1 MKTINIDKQK
11 KASRRTPIPREAIT
25 QWLKLVLG
33 IAWIIFFIIGFGRI
47 SSYIPG
53 ASRMARVIDDWD
65 LRTAAIFY
73 TDLDTSSQSAE
84 YIRCSLE
91 YTPRQRQ

>member
-1 MKTINIDKQK
+1 MKSIGTDRIKNS
-11 KASRRTPIPREAIT
+11 SRGTPVLREEKNA
-25 QWLKLVLG
+25 WLKLVMG
-33 IAWIIFFIIGFGRI
+33 IALIIFFIFGFGRI

-53 ASRMARVIDDWD
+53 AARMARVIDDWD